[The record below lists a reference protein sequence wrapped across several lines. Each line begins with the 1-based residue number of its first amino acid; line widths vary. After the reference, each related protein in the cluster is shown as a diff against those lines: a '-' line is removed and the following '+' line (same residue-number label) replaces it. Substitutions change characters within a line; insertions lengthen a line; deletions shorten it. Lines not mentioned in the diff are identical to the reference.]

1 MKETLYILVIS
12 MWGSEGVAN
21 YPIGQMALQQPMTI
35 EQCNWLRSDGMW
47 HKSTNN
53 KFYFMIPQC
62 FPEDCAGKE
71 RCE

>member
-1 MKETLYILVIS
+1 
-12 MWGSEGVAN
+12 
-21 YPIGQMALQQPMTI
+21 
-35 EQCNWLRSDGMW
+35 MW

-53 KFYFMIPQC
+53 DFYFMIPQC